1 MDFDD
6 TPEQAEF
13 RQRAIAFLEEFAPQ
27 VGGYDSAS
35 SGGYIADR
43 VEEKIYVQKC
53 RDWQRI
59 KYDNGWAGLTW
70 PKEFGGQ
77 GLTGILEGVFKEEEA
92 KRVSATGIFAVSI
105 GMVGP
110 TLIAHGTQ
118 EQQEHFLPRMLKGE
132 DCWCQLFSE
141 PGAGSDLGGLRTTAV
156 RDGDEWVI
164 NGQKVWTSGAQNSDW
179 GILLTRSDPEAV
191 KHRGITYFLV
201 DMTTPGIEVRPL
213 VQITGVAH
221 FNEVFLTDV
230 RIPHENILGEV
241 HGGWVPIMTTLS
253 HERTLIGGGSS
264 RASMQDLFDLAARFG
279 AADDP
284 LIRQKIV
291 DIGIR
296 TEILKYL
303 GYRSR
308 TAATKGE
315 EPGPE
320 SSVTKLSLSLLSHEI
335 GNLVM
340 ELCGPYGTLS
350 SDDGTDEGRWVQ
362 DFLGQWGVRIGGG
375 TDNIQRNTIGEK
387 VLGLPPEHR
396 VDKGIPFKDIPT
408 G

>member
-1 MDFDD
+1 M
-6 TPEQAEF
+6 
-13 RQRAIAFLEEFAPQ
+13 RFLEEFAPQ

-77 GLTGILEGVFKEEEA
+77 GLTGILRGRLQRRRGEARLRHRDFRREHRHGRAHSHRSRHPGAARAFSASDAEGRRLLVPAVLRTGRRAPTSAGCARRLCVTATSGSSTARKSGLQA
-92 KRVSATGIFAVSI
+92 RRTATGA
-105 GMVGP
+105 
-110 TLIAHGTQ
+110 
-118 EQQEHFLPRMLKGE
+118 
-132 DCWCQLFSE
+132 
-141 PGAGSDLGGLRTTAV
+141 
-156 RDGDEWVI
+156 
-164 NGQKVWTSGAQNSDW
+164 
-179 GILLTRSDPEAV
+179 ILLTRSDPEAV

-201 DMTTPGIEVRPL
+201 DMNTLGIEVRPL

-241 HGGWVPIMTTLS
+241 HGGWAPIMTTLS

-396 VDKGIPFKDIPT
+396 VDKGIPFKEIPT

>member
-13 RQRAIAFLEEFAPQ
+13 RQKAIAFLEEFAPQ

-35 SGGYIADR
+35 SGYIADPD
-43 VEEKIYVQKC
+43 EEKAYVQRC

-59 KYDNGWAGLTW
+59 KYDNGWAGLAW

-77 GLTGILEGVFKEEEA
+77 GLTGIMEGVFKEEEA
-92 KRVSATGIFAVSI
+92 KRVSATGIFAVSM

-110 TLIAHGTQ
+110 TLVVHGTE
-118 EQQEHFLPRMLKGE
+118 EQQEHYLPRMLTGE

-141 PGAGSDLGGLRTTAV
+141 PGAGSDLGGLRTMAV
-156 RDGDEWVI
+156 RDGDEWVV

-201 DMTTPGIEVRPL
+201 DMNTPGIEVRPL

-230 RIPHENILGEV
+230 RIPHENIVGEV
-241 HGGWVPIMTTLS
+241 HGGWAPIMTTLS
-253 HERTLIGGGSS
+253 HERTLIGGGGS
-264 RASMQDLFDLAARFG
+264 RASMHDLFALASRFG

-284 LIRQKIV
+284 LVRQKIAN
-291 DIGIR
+291 IGIK

-308 TAATKGE
+308 TAAAKGE

-320 SSVTKLSLSLLSHEI
+320 SSVTKLALSLLSHEI

-340 ELCGPYGTLS
+340 ELCGPHGTLS
-350 SDDGTDEGRWVQ
+350 SDDGIDDGRWVH

>member
-13 RQRAIAFLEEFAPQ
+13 RQKAVAFLEEFAPQ

-35 SGGYIADR
+35 SGYIADPD
-43 VEEKIYVQKC
+43 EEKAYVQRC

-59 KYDNGWAGLTW
+59 KYDNGWAGLAW

-77 GLTGILEGVFKEEEA
+77 GLTGIMEGVFKEEEA
-92 KRVSATGIFAVSI
+92 KRVSATGIFAVSM

-110 TLIAHGTQ
+110 TLVVHGTE
-118 EQQEHFLPRMLKGE
+118 EQQEHYLHRMLTGE

-141 PGAGSDLGGLRTTAV
+141 PGAGSDLGGLRTMAV
-156 RDGDEWVI
+156 RDGDEWVV

-201 DMTTPGIEVRPL
+201 DMNTPGIEVRPL

-230 RIPHENILGEV
+230 RIPHENIVGEV
-241 HGGWVPIMTTLS
+241 HGGWAPIMTTLS
-253 HERTLIGGGSS
+253 HERTLIGGGGS
-264 RASMQDLFDLAARFG
+264 RASMHDLFALASRFG

-284 LIRQKIV
+284 LIRQKIAN
-291 DIGIR
+291 IGIK

-308 TAATKGE
+308 TAAAKGE

-320 SSVTKLSLSLLSHEI
+320 SSVTKLALSLLSHEI

-350 SDDGTDEGRWVQ
+350 SDDGIDDGRWVH

-396 VDKGIPFKDIPT
+396 ADKGIPFKDIPT
-408 G
+408 S

>member
-1 MDFDD
+1 MHFDD

-13 RQRAIAFLEEFAPQ
+13 RQKAIDFLEEFAQ
-27 VGGYDSAS
+27 EAGGYDGAS
-35 SGGYIADR
+35 SGYIADPD
-43 VEEKIYVQKC
+43 EEKAHVQKC

-59 KYDNGWAGLTW
+59 KHDNGWAGLTW

-77 GLTGILEGVFKEEEA
+77 GLTGILEGIFKEEEA

-110 TLIAHGTQ
+110 TLIVHGTQ
-118 EQQEHFLPRMLKGE
+118 EQQEYFLPRMLKGE

-141 PGAGSDLGGLRTTAV
+141 PNAGSDLGGLRTTAV

-164 NGQKVWTSGAQNSDW
+164 NGQKVWTSGAHNSEW

-191 KHRGITYFLV
+191 KHRGITYFLL
-201 DMTTPGIEVRPL
+201 DMNTPGIEVRPL

-230 RIPHENILGEV
+230 RIPHENVLGEV
-241 HGGWVPIMTTLS
+241 HGGWAPIMTTLS

-284 LIRQKIV
+284 LVRQKIV
-291 DIGIR
+291 DIGIK

-320 SSVTKLSLSLLSHEI
+320 SSITKLSLSLLYHEI

-350 SDDGTDEGRWVQ
+350 SDDAADEGRWVQ